1 MLNREQVLELGFK
14 ELPHLNILNSLVFNL
29 GRNRHLSFSCIG
41 EPNEMLFIYE
51 VNKEHNKVIDD
62 AVALSNYDYDGY
74 LSLEKLSVL
83 LSFFAENKN

>member
-1 MLNREQVLELGFK
+1 MLSKEQVLELGFK
-14 ELPHLNILNSLVFNL
+14 ELPHFTIGNSLIFDL
-29 GRNRHLSFSCIG
+29 GRNRHLSFSSIG
-41 EPNEMLFIYE
+41 TPNEMLFICE

-62 AVALSNYDYDGY
+62 AVVLSNYDYDGY